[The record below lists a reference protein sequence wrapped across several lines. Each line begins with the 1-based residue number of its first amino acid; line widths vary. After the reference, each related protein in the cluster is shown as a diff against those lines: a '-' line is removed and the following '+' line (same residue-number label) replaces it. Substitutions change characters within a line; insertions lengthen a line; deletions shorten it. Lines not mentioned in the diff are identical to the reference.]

1 MFNRVAEIV
10 KRLNLDL
17 EFISGGNCVD
27 YSPVTGEQIASFP
40 IYNAER
46 IAGVIQRSRHAFS
59 EWRLVAPKDRSE
71 LLRLFSEEMRAAE
84 DDLAQLIAI
93 ETGKIYPTALK
104 EVRRSIKI
112 CDMVADMQHRM
123 SGFSVP
129 TESHN
134 LVVSEIWQPIGP
146 VVVLTSFNFPLRVW
160 VLNALLAL
168 VCGNSVIWRPSRK
181 ALLTAFAVNTLL
193 RRAKARSV
201 ANCPEYLSQLVI
213 CDPDDSVIMAESRDI
228 PLLCAT
234 GAPNMARGL
243 QSRVGQRLGRSIL
256 SVGGNN
262 AAIVTPTADVE
273 LTVDELLV
281 SAVAD
286 AGQRSTSLQRL
297 FVHSSVYDRVV
308 ERLKSAFSNVK
319 VDSPFERHAKV
330 GPLIDKAAFDNM
342 RLALE
347 QAKIDGG
354 QVFGGQRIHVGL
366 RENAYYVAPAL
377 VEMPGQTDT
386 VKNELLAPVLYV
398 MRYDDLHQAVAGVNA
413 FPQTLLACIFSNNL
427 KEIGYFTSIDGV
439 QTEAAIVNAGTVGYD
454 MAAMFTTGKD
464 NRSFTSDA
472 WRPFMQS
479 KTCLTNYNF

>member
-27 YSPVTGEQIASFP
+27 CSPVTGEQIASFP

-46 IAGVIQRSRHAFS
+46 IAGVIQRSKRAFA

-71 LLRLFSEEMRAAE
+71 LLRLFSEELRAAE
-84 DDLAQLIAI
+84 DDLAQLISI
-93 ETGKIYPTALK
+93 ETGKIHATALK

-134 LVVSEIWQPIGP
+134 LVVSEIWQ
-146 VVVLTSFNFPLRVW
+146 LTSFNFPLRVW

-193 RRAKARSV
+193 RRAKARSG

-213 CDPDDSVIMAESRDI
+213 CDPDDSALMAESRDI

-234 GAPNMARGL
+234 GAPNMARSL
-243 QSRVGQRLGRSIL
+243 QSKVGQRLGRSIL

-262 AAIVTPTADVE
+262 AAIVTPTADIK
-273 LTVDELLV
+273 LTVDELVV

-297 FVHSSVYDRVV
+297 FVHSSVYDQVV

-354 QVFGGQRIHVGL
+354 QVFGGQRIDVGL
-366 RENAYYVAPAL
+366 RENAYYVEPAL
-377 VEMPGQTDT
+377 VEMPEQTDT

-398 MRYDDLHQAVAGVNA
+398 MRYDDLKQAVAGVNA
-413 FPQTLLACIFSNNL
+413 FAQTLLACIFSNNL